1 MSMMMNGLT
10 STKTDVILL
19 CNIHKFKH
27 RWASPLCQHTMS
39 YGWGKGEK
47 SLCWLEPAAVHEHTT
62 EKRRV
67 REMGKIDK
75 LEMQR
80 KTHCQCA
87 RWWWEQV
94 AASSSAQ
101 RTLGCSGWV
110 WLTNSILLFEGLWP
124 LPQLNFFRRISSASH
139 SGILHF
145 ANWTRVKWEKNLNID
160 RRRWRGKKMCVYED
174 SLSTHN
180 YVLFRLFQWCRC
192 RSYDFDL
199 SMNKHNLIY
208 VCDGA
213 SPRVHNLI
221 K

>member
-1 MSMMMNGLT
+1 MGIAPLPT
-10 STKTDVILL
+10 HDVI
-19 CNIHKFKH
+19 
-27 RWASPLCQHTMS
+27 
-39 YGWGKGEK
+39 
-47 SLCWLEPAAVHEHTT
+47 WLR
-62 EKRRV
+62 KRRKIFV
-67 REMGKIDK
+67 LTRASSSARAHDGEEESEREMGKIDK

-124 LPQLNFFRRISSASH
+124 LPQLNFFRRISSASY

-160 RRRWRGKKMCVYED
+160 RRRWRGKKCVYMKILYQLTITYFLD
-174 SLSTHN
+174 YSSDVAAVHMILTS
-180 YVLFRLFQWCRC
+180 QWTNTTWYMYAMVRAPE
-192 RSYDFDL
+192 FTIL
-199 SMNKHNLIY
+199 LNN
-208 VCDGA
+208 V
-213 SPRVHNLI
+213 
-221 K
+221 